1 MDNRSTPDRP
11 AIRAGSN
18 RGRQDVWH
26 ELEGL
31 ETERSN
37 PASRNLDQLD
47 EGAMVRLIHR
57 EDRQAW
63 KAVGQAIPQII
74 AAAALAAETLASGGR
89 IIHVGAGT
97 SGRLGVLD
105 AAECPP
111 TFGAPAARARGVI
124 AGGSRAMRR
133 SIEGA
138 EDRKEEGRARIT
150 ALGCGPRD
158 LVIGIAASRRTPFVL
173 SALEQARRRGSRT
186 VFIHCNPPGP
196 EERDCDVVVR
206 LAVGPEVLSGS
217 TRMKSGTAQKMALN
231 MISTVAWVRQ
241 GKAFGNLMVDLQAR
255 SEKLRVRGLRLV
267 AATTGL
273 DRAASSRLLVAAGG
287 RVKLAI
293 YMGRTGLGSAAGRSA
308 LRRSNGVLRL
318 ALQTAGVPSDPYVPY
333 AAPGSGSTRRGRG
346 AAVQKAQ
353 NPGFS
358 LRGAGPHA
366 TVRPDRA
373 QGSDKLSSARSC
385 RRSRMEENR

>member
-1 MDNRSTPDRP
+1 M
-11 AIRAGSN
+11 
-18 RGRQDVWH
+18 
-26 ELEGL
+26 
-31 ETERSN
+31 
-37 PASRNLDQLD
+37 
-47 EGAMVRLIHR
+47 
-57 EDRQAW
+57 
-63 KAVGQAIPQII
+63 
-74 AAAALAAETLASGGR
+74 
-89 IIHVGAGT
+89 
-97 SGRLGVLD
+97 
-105 AAECPP
+105 C
-111 TFGAPAARARGVI
+111 GVI
-124 AGGSRAMRR
+124 AGGSRALRR

-138 EDRKEEGRARIT
+138 EDRKAEGRARIT
-150 ALGCGPRD
+150 ELGCGPRD

-206 LAVGPEVLSGS
+206 LVVGPEVLSGS

-293 YMGRTGLGSAAGRSA
+293 YMGRTGLGAAAGRSA

-346 AAVQKAQ
+346 AAVQKAR

-358 LRGAGPHA
+358 LRGSGPHA

-373 QGSDKLSSARSC
+373 QGSDKLSSARSG